1 MAGRLVTRILIV
13 QEPAGAAAHLDWAA
27 YLPGFAVIGQTGSG
41 AETLQWLA
49 QNPVDL
55 VLLDFDL
62 PDMSGLNVLR
72 IMRGRGYTTD
82 VIAEMRGHRPAV
94 MQASLCYGV
103 LYCLIKPTTFTM
115 IQQGLERYAAY
126 RSRLARCGEFVV
138 QAEVDEL
145 MSSMRERDSARR
157 LPKGICPESL
167 NPIVAELSAADRGIG
182 FSAAQVAGIVGA
194 SRVTARRYLEYLA
207 DTGLVRRDMR
217 YGAGRPAVE
226 YRWLVWRR
234 DTAVSVDLS
243 PTAQSA
249 S

>member
-1 MAGRLVTRILIV
+1 MTSVLIV
-13 QEPAGAAAHLDWAA
+13 EDEPAGAAAYLDWVAC
-27 YLPGFAVIGQTGSG
+27 LPGFAVIGQTGSG
-41 AETLQWLA
+41 AKALQWLE

-55 VLLDFDL
+55 VLLDVDL

-72 IMRGRGYTTD
+72 IMRGRGYTMD
-82 VIAEMRGHRPAV
+82 VIAEMRGDRPAV
-94 MQASLCYGV
+94 LQASLCYGV

-115 IQQGLERYAAY
+115 IQQGLKRYAAY

-138 QAEVDEL
+138 QAEVDDL
-145 MSSMRERDSARR
+145 MASLRERDQARR

-167 NPIVAELSAADRGIG
+167 NPIVAELRAADRGIG

-207 DTGLVRRDMR
+207 DTGPVRRNMR

-226 YRWLVWRR
+226 YRWLAWRR
-234 DTAVSVDLS
+234 DTAVSVDLP